1 MIIRQSYQN
10 YVENTSVQS
19 AKSAGNNNRKI
30 YKMIHKIVFS
40 LIGLLLLSISGIS
53 QDISGKQIIEKAD
66 ELQRGETNQ
75 GEMSMTIIRPK
86 WERTITMKNWSKG
99 REFSMTYITS
109 PVKDKGQVF
118 LKRNSEMWNWV
129 PTINRMIKIPPSM
142 MSQGWMGSDYSND
155 DILKESSIVVD
166 YTHKIIG
173 KETLENIECYKIEL
187 SPKEDAAVVWGK
199 VIKWISKD
207 EYWQLKTEYFDEDE
221 ELIRT
226 EVASEIKQFSDR
238 KLPSK
243 MEIIPADKPG
253 QRTVVYII
261 SSEFNVK
268 LDEGFFSQQN
278 MKRVH

>member
-1 MIIRQSYQN
+1 MI
-10 YVENTSVQS
+10 T
-19 AKSAGNNNRKI
+19 KL
-30 YKMIHKIVFS
+30 F
-40 LIGLLLLSISGIS
+40 IGFLGILLSTYSFS
-53 QDISGKQIIEKAD
+53 QETTGKEIVEKAD
-66 ELQRGETNQ
+66 QLQRGETNQ
-75 GEMSMTIIRPK
+75 GQMSMTIIRPK
-86 WERTITMKNWSKG
+86 WERTITMKTWSKG
-99 REFSMTYITS
+99 RDFSMTYITS
-109 PVKDKGQVF
+109 PAKDKGQVF

-173 KETLENIECYKIEL
+173 SETLQEIECYKIEL
-187 SPKEDAAVVWGK
+187 TPKENAAVVWGK

-226 EVASEIKQFSDR
+226 EMASEVKLFGDR
-238 KLPSK
+238 RLPSK
-243 MEIIPADKPG
+243 LEIIPADKPG
-253 QRTVVYII
+253 QRTVVHII
-261 SSEFNVK
+261 SSNFNVK

>member
-1 MIIRQSYQN
+1 MKRII
-10 YVENTSVQS
+10 
-19 AKSAGNNNRKI
+19 
-30 YKMIHKIVFS
+30 FS
-40 LIGLLLLSISGIS
+40 ITALLLIGISGFS
-53 QDISGKQIIEKAD
+53 QELTGKQVIEKAD
-66 ELQRGETNQ
+66 ALQRGETNE

-86 WERTITMKNWSKG
+86 WERTITMKSWSKG
-99 REFSMTYITS
+99 TEYSMTYITS

-118 LKRNSEMWNWV
+118 LKRKSEMWNWV
-129 PTINRMIKIPPSM
+129 PTINRMIKLPPSM

-173 KETLENIECYKIEL
+173 NDIIEGLDCYKIEL
-187 SPKEDAAVVWGK
+187 TPKEDAAVVWGK
-199 VIKWISKD
+199 VYKWISKD
-207 EYWQLKTEYFDEDE
+207 EFWQLKTEYYDEDD

-226 EVASEIKQFSDR
+226 EIASEIKQFSDR

-243 MEIIPADKPG
+243 LEIIPADKPN
-253 QRTVVYII
+253 QRTVVNII
-261 SSEFNVK
+261 SSKFNVK